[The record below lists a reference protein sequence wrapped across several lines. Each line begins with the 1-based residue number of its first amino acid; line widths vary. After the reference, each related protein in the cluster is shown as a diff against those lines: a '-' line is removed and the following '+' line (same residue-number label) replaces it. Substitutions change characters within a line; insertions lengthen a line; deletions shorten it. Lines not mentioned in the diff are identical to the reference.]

1 MTDVATRFP
10 FRFDPL
16 FRPVLALVGVRPAT
30 AWVVVTD
37 RDLMIRY
44 GPWRLRTARANV
56 IAVELSGPY
65 RWWRVIGPH
74 VSMVDRGAS
83 FGSSTAG
90 GICLRFGEP
99 VPALVPGGRVRH
111 PAATVTVADPPA
123 LARLLA
129 VPDLS

>member
-56 IAVELSGPY
+56 LAVELSGPY

>member
-10 FRFDPL
+10 FRFDPV

-111 PAATVTVADPPA
+111 PAATVTVVDPPA

-129 VPDLS
+129 VPDLP

>member
-1 MTDVATRFP
+1 MAAADR
-10 FRFDPL
+10 RDN
-16 FRPVLALVGVRPAT
+16 
-30 AWVVVTD
+30 VT
-37 RDLMIRY
+37 
-44 GPWRLRTARANV
+44 
-56 IAVELSGPY
+56 AVELSGPY

-74 VSMVDRGAS
+74 LSLADGGAS

-99 VPALVPGGRVRH
+99 VPALVPGGRPRH